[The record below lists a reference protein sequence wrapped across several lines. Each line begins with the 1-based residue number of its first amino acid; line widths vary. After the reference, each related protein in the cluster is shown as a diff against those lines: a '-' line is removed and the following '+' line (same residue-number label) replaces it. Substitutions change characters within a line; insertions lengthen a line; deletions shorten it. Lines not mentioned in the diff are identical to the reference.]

1 MYFDKNQ
8 RIGWENLIPPLME
21 VEPLTVTNE
30 EEEEEEGEEVPLE
43 LFCLH

>member
-21 VEPLTVTNE
+21 VEPLAVTNKE
-30 EEEEEEGEEVPLE
+30 EEEVSLE
-43 LFCLH
+43 SFCLH